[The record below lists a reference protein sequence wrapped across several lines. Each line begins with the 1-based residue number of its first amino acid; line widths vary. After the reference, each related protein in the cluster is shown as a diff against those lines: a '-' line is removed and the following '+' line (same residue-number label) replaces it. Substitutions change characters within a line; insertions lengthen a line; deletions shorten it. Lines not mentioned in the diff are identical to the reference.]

1 MKATQEKTVITPTVV
16 EGFITQIQ
24 NLEEAKEKLT
34 AIISEMAA
42 ERRRQLGEKPDK
54 DADAEQRAY
63 ELMAQLLDKIT
74 NQRNAAYRKI
84 NAAVKQLVR

>member
-1 MKATQEKTVITPTVV
+1 MKATQEKTTPTVID
-16 EGFITQIQ
+16 GLFTQIQ
-24 NLEEAKEKLT
+24 DLEEANQKLT
-34 AIISEMAA
+34 VIISEMTAD
-42 ERRRQLGEKPDK
+42 RRRMLGEKPSK

-63 ELMAQLLDKIT
+63 ELMAQLVDKLT

>member
-16 EGFITQIQ
+16 DGFITQIQ
-24 NLEEAKEKLT
+24 NLEESNEKLT
-34 AIISEMAA
+34 AIISEMTA
-42 ERRRQLGEKPDK
+42 ERRRQLGERPDK

-74 NQRNAAYRKI
+74 HQRNAAYRKI